1 MSDKDL
7 TIVDPDQTL
16 PCFHSLTLRGKKT
29 SFFPY
34 YNSNLW
40 AYNSGHMVG

>member
-7 TIVDPDQTL
+7 TIVDPDQTP
-16 PCFHSLTLRGKKT
+16 PCFHSLILRGEKT

-40 AYNSGHMVG
+40 AHNSGNMVG